1 MTVRLDVE
9 TTIPDL
15 PRAFRE
21 IGDELI
27 ELIAAEAELLITD
40 RGNTR
45 WPHPGDPRTTH
56 STGLSIEAFEGV
68 AQGDH
73 AELVNPID
81 YSGYLESGEW
91 PPDGRYTRAA
101 EETLEQGMAEFVK
114 TLEAAI
120 ARLLP
125 REFSKN
131 RKKV

>member
-1 MTVRLDVE
+1 MTVRIDVE

-21 IGDELI
+21 IGDELV

-40 RGNTR
+40 TSNTR
-45 WPHPGDPRTTH
+45 WPHPGDPRATH
-56 STGLSIEAFEGV
+56 STGFSIEAFEGV
-68 AQGDH
+68 EQGDH
-73 AELVNPID
+73 AELRNPQD
-81 YSGYLESGEW
+81 YTGLLESGEW

-101 EETLEQGMAEFVK
+101 EDTLEQGMGEFIK

-125 REFSKN
+125 REFSKR
-131 RKKV
+131 RKTV